1 MLGNTDILDPRV
13 RTLSVEVVVDDHDAS
28 GFRAGGVDVHIPG
41 QMVLRLLVERLV
53 LGTLFMFLRT

>member
-41 QMVLRLLVERLV
+41 QMVLRLLV
-53 LGTLFMFLRT
+53 